1 VRAQPSRTQQLQ
13 LQLPNELTDAR
24 VRAHVIAPA
33 ALRSVQ
39 TEEQVR
45 TARLA
50 IPAIAR
56 QFSTT
61 PSLDVGAFGLALH
74 NVLRNSVAGYVLQ
87 IARNGVPIHLGI
99 WNWAQTPADAGQG
112 WTENTRM
119 HLASVSKL
127 LTAVGVTKALGGLSY
142 DTKIINYL
150 PTYWSKGPNIDKITF
165 RHLLTHRSGFT
176 TGGSGSDYALMK
188 SKVAAGVS
196 NVGASSGY
204 ENMNFGLM
212 RILIPILRGTV
223 NKSASFGAYN
233 DATWDLLTVYY
244 YKKYMQDNVF
254 TPAGVS
260 NADFAPRPGAKAFAY
275 RFPVGNTPGWNSGDL
290 STVAGG
296 AGWRLSTR
304 ELLSVMNHVR
314 RRNTIISAAAAQNM
328 LDNRFGLNG
337 APSTPAGEVY
347 YKKGLWRDGA
357 GKTEQCGAYFLPGG
371 MELAVF
377 VNSQIGAAGYD
388 LWQIVLDTYKNSLA

>member
-1 VRAQPSRTQQLQ
+1 MQTQQLQ
-13 LQLPNELTDAR
+13 LQQLPSELTEAR

-45 TARLA
+45 AVRLA

-56 QFSTT
+56 QFSAT
-61 PSLDVGAFGLALH
+61 PTLDVGAFGLGLH
-74 NVLRNSVAGYVLQ
+74 NVLRNAVTGYILQ
-87 IARNGVPIHLGI
+87 ITRNGTPIHLGI
-99 WNWAQTPADAGQG
+99 WNWAQTPADAGLG
-112 WTENTRM
+112 WNENTRM

-150 PTYWSKGPNIDKITF
+150 PTYWSKGANIDKITF
-165 RHLLTHRSGFT
+165 RHLLTHRSGFM

-212 RILIPILRGTV
+212 RILIPILRGDV
-223 NKSASFGAYN
+223 NKGASFGGGGLFN
-233 DATWDLLTVYY
+233 DAAWDLLTVHY

-260 NADFAPRPGAKAFAY
+260 NASFSPQAGPKAFAY
-275 RFPVGNTPGWNSGDL
+275 SFPPGNTAGWNSGDL

-304 ELLSVMNHVR
+304 ELLRVMNHVR
-314 RRNTIISAAAAQNM
+314 RRNTIITNAAAQYM
-328 LDNRFGLNG
+328 LDNLFGLNG
-337 APSTPAGEVY
+337 APDTAAGRLY
-347 YKKGLWRDGA
+347 YKKGLWRSG
-357 GKTEQCGAYFLPGG
+357 GRTEQCGAYFLPGS

-377 VNSQIGAAGYD
+377 VNSPIGAAGYD
-388 LWQIVLDTYKNSLA
+388 MWQIVIDT